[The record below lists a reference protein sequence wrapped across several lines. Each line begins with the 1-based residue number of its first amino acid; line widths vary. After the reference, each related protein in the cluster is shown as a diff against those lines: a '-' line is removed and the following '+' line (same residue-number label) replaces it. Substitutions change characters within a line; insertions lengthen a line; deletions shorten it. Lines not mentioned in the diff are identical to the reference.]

1 MEHDEVCTAHT
12 EGDPIPGYR
21 TDKEQVLRRLAQIEG
36 QVRGVRNMV
45 ESDRYCIDVLTQVSA
60 INSALRSVSLLLFD
74 DHLAHCVAKAANSGP
89 DALDPALDEVRQVM
103 ARLVR

>member
-1 MEHDEVCTAHT
+1 MTHGDE
-12 EGDPIPGYR
+12 PLIPGYR

-74 DHLAHCVAKAANSGP
+74 DHLAHCVSKAAGSGQ
-89 DALDPALDEVRQVM
+89 DALDPVLDEVRQVM